1 VLHWALLDDSNEEAA
16 KEARE
21 WLLRALEGFRAT
33 SDRKGEVTSLIAL
46 AYRRNVSSRAHVTNA
61 RDSYVSFLE
70 EIRRLR
76 ATEHRLTRVS
86 ERPRMEALA
95 LLSIDLYCR
104 TNGWYEIALQ
114 RATQALAL
122 ADEARD
128 TRVAVMARIALGE
141 TERLLGRFP
150 RAIELAERAIVAI
163 DTSDRTGPSLGH
175 QRDAAVQ
182 SLALAYA
189 LAGHRHRAIETAR
202 EAAER
207 TSTTGPAA
215 RRAEVLTGLAEVA
228 EVAGDRDLAVDTAK
242 RALRAAT
249 GLVGG
254 IAWDIRAELVLAR
267 MALLDGDAG
276 LSLGHASAAAGRLA
290 QRDLPHIA
298 LQIAVELA
306 RGQTLLAAGFE
317 ADARDA
323 LASAQQRVVRIA
335 DRIIDEALRTD
346 FLSRSPIARSVVV
359 AAEQVGLKTAMVA
372 ALNRPADE
380 PDILTRREVEVLRQV
395 AAGLPNR
402 EIADQ
407 LFISE
412 KTVARHL
419 TNIFTKLDVESRTQ
433 AAAWAFRQG
442 IV

>member
-1 VLHWALLDDSNEEAA
+1 
-16 KEARE
+16 
-21 WLLRALEGFRAT
+21 
-33 SDRKGEVTSLIAL
+33 
-46 AYRRNVSSRAHVTNA
+46 
-61 RDSYVSFLE
+61 
-70 EIRRLR
+70 
-76 ATEHRLTRVS
+76 
-86 ERPRMEALA
+86 MEALA

-104 TNGWYEIALQ
+104 TNGWYEVALQ

-128 TRVAVMARIALGE
+128 TRIAVMARISLSE

-150 RAIELAERAIVAI
+150 HAIELAERAIVAI
-163 DTSDRTGPSLGH
+163 DAADELGPSLGH
-175 QRDAAVQ
+175 HRDAAAH

-189 LAGHRHRAIETAR
+189 LSSHRERAIQTSVESVDRTA
-202 EAAER
+202 
-207 TSTTGPAA
+207 TNGPPA

-228 EVAGDRDLAVDTAK
+228 EVAGDRELAVDTAK
-242 RALRAAT
+242 RALQAAT

-254 IAWDIRAELVLAR
+254 ITWDIRAELVLAR
-267 MALLDGDAG
+267 LALLDGDAN

-290 QRDLPHIA
+290 QRDLPHVA

-306 RGQTLLAAGFE
+306 RGRALLAAEFD

-335 DRIIDEALRTD
+335 DRITDLALRTD
-346 FLSRSPIARSVVV
+346 FLSRSSIARSVFV
-359 AAEQVGLKTAMVA
+359 AAAQVGLTAVEVTVVSH
-372 ALNRPADE
+372 PPDE
-380 PDILTRREVEVLRQV
+380 PDILTRRELEVLRQV

-442 IV
+442 VV